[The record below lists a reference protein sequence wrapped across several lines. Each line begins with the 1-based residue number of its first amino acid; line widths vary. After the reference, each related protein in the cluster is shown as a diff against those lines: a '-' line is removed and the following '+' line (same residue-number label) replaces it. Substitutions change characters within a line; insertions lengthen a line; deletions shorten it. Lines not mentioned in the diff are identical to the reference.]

1 MSTIDIL
8 FVVCVIAFCFYG
20 VYLGTRTMHDIR
32 KRSID
37 KFMERRNEIRKEF
50 EHGK

>member
-8 FVVCVIAFCFYG
+8 LVVGVIAFCFYG
-20 VYLGTRTMHDIR
+20 IYIWTEGKSS

>member
-8 FVVCVIAFCFYG
+8 FVVGVIAFCFYG
-20 VYLGTRTMHDIR
+20 IYIGIRTIHDIR
-32 KRSID
+32 QKSID